1 MTICILMYRVSAVL
15 CDQNLTQSWNRNRIE
30 ERSSMLCWYLQ
41 VNFEP
46 VLLRHRGQWH
56 FQSWE
61 WKCWNNVLFLFKVSN
76 KYTRTTFSWRCSNIF
91 LARLE
96 YSQYNSIE
104 RWSKT
109 KAFSQCLRW
118 KLRFMEIIS
127 VRFKMTFFLQQ
138 ASRTNFG
145 DVNFHIL
152 TLVLFFALC
161 DFNPVKVTIL
171 D

>member
-15 CDQNLTQSWNRNRIE
+15 CDQNLTQSWKRNRIE

-96 YSQYNSIE
+96 YSHYNSIE

-109 KAFSQCLRW
+109 KAFSQCLN
-118 KLRFMEIIS
+118 ESS
-127 VRFKMTFFLQQ
+127 VLWTLFQSDLKWPFSYSRLLELILVMSTFIFWLWLYFLL
-138 ASRTNFG
+138 F
-145 DVNFHIL
+145 V
-152 TLVLFFALC
+152 TLIRS
-161 DFNPVKVTIL
+161 KWRY
-171 D
+171 